1 MDAPCLVTDP
11 AQTEHRIERD
21 ELEAI
26 PALLALQ
33 SHTITDA
40 QPMTAHFGQFSMTA
54 ARSRS
59 RLSMSTRR
67 GASKD
72 RASA

>member
-21 ELEAI
+21 ELETI

-40 QPMTAHFGQFSMTA
+40 
-54 ARSRS
+54 
-59 RLSMSTRR
+59 
-67 GASKD
+67 
-72 RASA
+72 SADDGTLQGSFR